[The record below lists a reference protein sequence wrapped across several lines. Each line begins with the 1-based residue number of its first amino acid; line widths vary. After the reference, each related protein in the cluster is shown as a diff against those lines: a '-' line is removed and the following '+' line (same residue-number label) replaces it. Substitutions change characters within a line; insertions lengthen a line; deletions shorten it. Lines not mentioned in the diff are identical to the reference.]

1 MTGCTARDLV
11 LCEGSSPLASDS
23 TGADLGESP
32 RAVSS
37 SDAIKRTLEPIVGS
51 AELLFVA
58 ITWTKV
64 TSASRTVRALDYRI
78 FRVSIG

>member
-1 MTGCTARDLV
+1 MGPGHDPERKPGC
-11 LCEGSSPLASDS
+11 
-23 TGADLGESP
+23 GAAE
-32 RAVSS
+32 
-37 SDAIKRTLEPIVGS
+37 DAIKRTLEPIVGS

-64 TSASRTVRALDYRI
+64 TSASRTVRALDCRV